1 MTCEHD
7 LDAEYLHPSDGRVL
21 EFYEDDTDSL
31 RVAIAVPCPECDQAV
46 RLETVVEST
55 EELDVDTPFGDIEDF
70 YQ

>member
-1 MTCEHD
+1 MTCDHD

-21 EFYEDDTDSL
+21 DVYGDGDLHF
-31 RVAIAVPCPECDQAV
+31 AIAIPCPECDQALRV
-46 RLETVVEST
+46 DTRVEST